1 MASFHAFVFCLGE
14 QNKPI
19 QNLVSEVLT
28 GNETLIE
35 TNRPAFNQ
43 VAQKYLPST
52 VGIESKDIG
61 KHQKFVILMTDKC
74 LSELKLDVVLKLKVL
89 EQNDPL
95 YFGLNLSGEVTARPE
110 PTIYSG
116 PMPPEGILLEFTK
129 EYKITIRVTNWNAP
143 SAPQIQGEGI
153 TSTDLSSSDSEKVQ
167 TSQVES
173 GYDTK
178 ALMTMTHDGTGDFK
192 DGIDPIL
199 AGPEL
204 QNLTISLMKKIY
216 KNYKMFLKNFK
227 KMILY

>member
-1 MASFHAFVFCLGE
+1 M
-14 QNKPI
+14 
-19 QNLVSEVLT
+19 
-28 GNETLIE
+28 
-35 TNRPAFNQ
+35 
-43 VAQKYLPST
+43 
-52 VGIESKDIG
+52 
-61 KHQKFVILMTDKC
+61 
-74 LSELKLDVVLKLKVL
+74 
-89 EQNDPL
+89 
-95 YFGLNLSGEVTARPE
+95 
-110 PTIYSG
+110 
-116 PMPPEGILLEFTK
+116 LEFTK

-143 SAPQIQGEGI
+143 SAPQIQSGGH
-153 TSTDLSSSDSEKVQ
+153 TSTDLSSSDSEKVP